1 MADQLLADVGTLLR
15 ETAADVVLPLFR
27 KLDDADVIE
36 KAPGD
41 LVTVADQRAEERISA
56 ELRRLL
62 PGSLVV
68 GEEAV
73 AADGS
78 LLRHL
83 RGGGDVWVVDPVDGT
98 GNFAAGR
105 RPFALMVALLTDGE
119 PVASWVFD
127 PLAETMAVARA
138 GAGTRLDGRPVRK
151 TPVVPPE
158 RLRGTAMVQYLPRA
172 TRDRVAAGEGRIGEL
187 LPGQHCA
194 GREYLDLLT
203 GDQQF
208 VLFWRTLP
216 WDHLPGALLVR
227 EAGGV
232 ARRFDGTDY
241 HPADDGHG
249 LLVAS
254 DEQTWHEVRAA
265 LLGD

>member
-1 MADQLLADVGTLLR
+1 MADQLLDDVDTLLR

-27 KLDDADVIE
+27 RLDDADVTE

-41 LVTVADQRAEERISA
+41 LVTIADQRAEERISA

-73 AADGS
+73 AEDGS

-83 RGGGDVWVVDPVDGT
+83 RDGGDVWVVDPVDGT

-105 RPFALMVALLTDGE
+105 RPFALMVALLSGGE
-119 PVASWVFD
+119 PAASWVFD
-127 PLAETMAVARA
+127 PLAGTMAVARA
-138 GAGTRLDGRPVRK
+138 GDGTRLDGRPVRAGAAVA
-151 TPVVPPE
+151 PA
-158 RLRGTAMVQYLPRA
+158 RLRGTAMVQYLPQA
-172 TRDRVAAGEGRIGEL
+172 TRERVAAGESRIGEL

-194 GREYLDLLT
+194 GREYLDMLT

-208 VLFWRTLP
+208 VMFWRTLP
-216 WDHLPGALLVR
+216 WDHAPGALLVR

-232 ARRFDGTDY
+232 ARRFDGTEY
-241 HPADDGHG
+241 HPADDGRG
-249 LLVAS
+249 LLVAT